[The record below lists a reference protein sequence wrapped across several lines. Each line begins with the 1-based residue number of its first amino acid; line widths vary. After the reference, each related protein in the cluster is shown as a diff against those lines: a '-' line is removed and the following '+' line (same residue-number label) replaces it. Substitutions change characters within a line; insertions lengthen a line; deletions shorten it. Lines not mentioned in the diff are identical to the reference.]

1 MFQIIK
7 KRKYFYFISGMFV
20 IASLGAIFLWGLNLG
35 IDFTGGTEIKINF
48 SQNIPEKSVVE
59 EKMKE
64 LNLVDFSF
72 KRGEN
77 NLAILQYEK
86 SDDDINRKVFEK
98 VKEIDSNAEQKSVN
112 FIGASVSSRLK
123 NNAIGA
129 IFLSVLGIAIYISVA
144 FRKVSRPVSSWK
156 YGVGA
161 IIALAHDVI
170 ITTGIFSFLGHF
182 YGVKVD
188 VAFVAAL
195 LTILGY
201 SVNDTIVVYDRIREN
216 ILRSDKKDEF
226 ENVINR
232 SLNETLARSI
242 NTSLTVI
249 LVLIFLVVF
258 GSEAVRYFS
267 VALLIGVSFG
277 TYSSIF
283 VASALIASIYKF
295 QVSHK

>member
-48 SQNIPEKSVVE
+48 SQNIPEKSVLE
-59 EKMKE
+59 EKLKE
-64 LNLVDFSF
+64 LNLVDLSF

-123 NNAIGA
+123 NNAMGA
-129 IFLSVLGIAIYISVA
+129 IFLAVLGIAIYISVA

-156 YGVGA
+156 YGAGA
-161 IIALAHDVI
+161 IIALAHDII
-170 ITTGIFSFLGHF
+170 ITTGVFSFLGHF
-182 YGVKVD
+182 YGVKID

-216 ILRSDKKDEF
+216 ILRSEKKDEF

-232 SLNETLARSI
+232 SLNETLARSV

-249 LVLIFLVVF
+249 LVLIFLAVF
-258 GSEAVRYFS
+258 GSEAIRYFS

-283 VASALIASIYKF
+283 VASALIASSYKF